1 MIDAENFNYLH
12 LTIYSLFGLIA
23 LLLSLQ
29 VDVKGYSPLT
39 IKFCNFLS
47 ILLIVTLTI
56 LVGLRGYKV
65 GTDTGNYYLKWKSL
79 NSFEYNSDFLL
90 YLVMYSIKQLSLS
103 YQFFLFFISFSFF
116 SAIYFSF
123 KKVSKQQNVN
133 LYFLLFS
140 FFSFFFCLSLSIN
153 VIRQGVSLAFLLLA
167 YSFFINSERKWNI
180 IVLLLFLSSAC
191 HMTSIIPLLLFT
203 SILLLHKIDIK
214 YYYILYL
221 LGITLAYLG
230 YGLNNIAPFLSDLLA
245 GDKRASYLSGGE
257 IDYYVV
263 GFKSQFAIF
272 NTVFL
277 IIFSIIH
284 KKYANEEYK
293 NLLKYYIVSS
303 SLFFMAFQL
312 PFSDRWG
319 LFSWIVIPFL
329 FSPIYKMSDNIKV
342 FNTLSILFI
351 ISIFIFFNV
360 YK

>member
-12 LTIYSLFGLIA
+12 LTIYSLFGLMA

-167 YSFFINSERKWNI
+167 YSFFIN
-180 IVLLLFLSSAC
+180 
-191 HMTSIIPLLLFT
+191 
-203 SILLLHKIDIK
+203 
-214 YYYILYL
+214 
-221 LGITLAYLG
+221 
-230 YGLNNIAPFLSDLLA
+230 
-245 GDKRASYLSGGE
+245 
-257 IDYYVV
+257 
-263 GFKSQFAIF
+263 
-272 NTVFL
+272 
-277 IIFSIIH
+277 
-284 KKYANEEYK
+284 
-293 NLLKYYIVSS
+293 
-303 SLFFMAFQL
+303 
-312 PFSDRWG
+312 
-319 LFSWIVIPFL
+319 
-329 FSPIYKMSDNIKV
+329 
-342 FNTLSILFI
+342 
-351 ISIFIFFNV
+351 
-360 YK
+360 